1 MTQDQTWRQP
11 APTKA
16 FALWHN
22 GKWYSEGDT
31 AAAAW
36 SDARATIAPA
46 SPKFW
51 CELRTMGRREPR
63 SPWTR
68 SLLKG
73 STDDLAPRQQRRG
86 GKMTMR
92 QLYNENAFLAR
103 VNFAEK
109 CFRNHQTH
117 TRAMDTCFEM
127 YDGAAVVVALVRR
140 ARLDHALYVAIA
152 SDWSDRFPAEWLD
165 LETKYSHIPTERLAN
180 LARQLRAAAHARD
193 AAQLS
198 LLALG

>member
-1 MTQDQTWRQP
+1 
-11 APTKA
+11 
-16 FALWHN
+16 
-22 GKWYSEGDT
+22 
-31 AAAAW
+31 
-36 SDARATIAPA
+36 
-46 SPKFW
+46 
-51 CELRTMGRREPR
+51 MGRRKLR

-73 STDDLAPRQQRRG
+73 STNDLSARQQRRG

-109 CFRNHQTH
+109 CFRDHLTH

-140 ARLDHALYVAIA
+140 ARLDSALYAAIA

-165 LETKYSHIPTERLAN
+165 IETKYSHIPTERLVN
-180 LARQLRAAAHARD
+180 LARELRATAKARD
-193 AAQLS
+193 SAQLS
-198 LLALG
+198 LLAPA

>member
-1 MTQDQTWRQP
+1 
-11 APTKA
+11 
-16 FALWHN
+16 
-22 GKWYSEGDT
+22 
-31 AAAAW
+31 
-36 SDARATIAPA
+36 
-46 SPKFW
+46 
-51 CELRTMGRREPR
+51 MGRRELR

-73 STDDLAPRQQRRG
+73 STNDLSARQQRRG

-92 QLYNENAFLAR
+92 QLYKDNAFLAR

-109 CFRNHQTH
+109 CFRDHLTH

-140 ARLDHALYVAIA
+140 ARLDSALYAAIA

-165 LETKYSHIPTERLAN
+165 IETKYSHIPTERLAN
-180 LARQLRAAAHARD
+180 LARELRATAKARD
-193 AAQLS
+193 SAQLS
-198 LLALG
+198 LLAPA

>member
-1 MTQDQTWRQP
+1 
-11 APTKA
+11 
-16 FALWHN
+16 
-22 GKWYSEGDT
+22 
-31 AAAAW
+31 
-36 SDARATIAPA
+36 
-46 SPKFW
+46 
-51 CELRTMGRREPR
+51 MGRREPR

-73 STDDLAPRQQRRG
+73 STNDLSARQQRRG
-86 GKMTMR
+86 VEMTVR

-117 TRAMDTCFEM
+117 TRAMDSCFEM

-140 ARLDHALYVAIA
+140 ARLDGALYAAIA

-165 LETKYSHIPTERLAN
+165 LETKYSHIPTERLVN
-180 LARQLRAAAHARD
+180 LARELRAAPTASPWRPPTCRSEPHSASGHVSRPGHSPAARSGIRLCSCQD
-193 AAQLS
+193 AGLQTLQAKRRRNTRHRCCRVR
-198 LLALG
+198 G